1 MRTTPGVGIPYRE
14 GTDPATVAADNEAA
28 YRVIDAKL
36 VELFGLVKGLAA
48 EVAKPAPPP
57 PPPTPAPRG
66 AVSASHVGDGTWSV
80 TSEGSD
86 AVTVTASTDGD
97 WRIE

>member
-36 VELFGLVKGLAA
+36 VELFGLIKGLAA

-57 PPPTPAPRG
+57 PTPAPPS
-66 AVSASHVGDGTWSV
+66 APVSVSHTGDGDWSM
-80 TSEGSD
+80 SG
-86 AVTVTASTDGD
+86 VTVTAGTDGD

>member
-57 PPPTPAPRG
+57 PPPTPAPPS
-66 AVSASHVGDGTWSV
+66 APVSVSHTGDGDWSM
-80 TSEGSD
+80 SG
-86 AVTVTASTDGD
+86 VTVTAGTDGD

>member
-57 PPPTPAPRG
+57 PPPPPVPTPPPSG
-66 AVSASHVGDGTWSV
+66 GPVSVSHTGDGDWSM
-80 TSEGSD
+80 SG
-86 AVTVTASTDGD
+86 VTVTAGSDGD

>member
-1 MRTTPGVGIPYRE
+1 MKTTPGVGIPYRE

-57 PPPTPAPRG
+57 PMPAPRG

-80 TSEGSD
+80 TGD
-86 AVTVTASTDGD
+86 AATVTVSAGTDGD

>member
-57 PPPTPAPRG
+57 PPPVPTPPPSG
-66 AVSASHVGDGTWSV
+66 GPVSVSHTGDGDWSM
-80 TSEGSD
+80 SG
-86 AVTVTASTDGD
+86 VTVTAGSDGD

>member
-57 PPPTPAPRG
+57 PPPPPAPRG
-66 AVSASHVGDGTWSV
+66 AVSASHMGDGTWSV
-80 TSEGSD
+80 TGD
-86 AVTVTASTDGD
+86 AATVTVTAGPDGD

>member
-14 GTDPATVAADNEAA
+14 GTDLATVAADNEAA

-36 VELFGLVKGLAA
+36 GELFGLVKGLSA

-57 PPPTPAPRG
+57 PPPVPTPPPPG
-66 AVSASHVGDGTWSV
+66 GPVSVSHTGDGDWSM
-80 TSEGSD
+80 SG
-86 AVTVTASTDGD
+86 VTVTAGRDGE